1 MHCLG
6 NLALISISAN
16 SRFSNLPPHQKVED
30 YGEYFDQSP
39 KLILMRELM
48 KENNGE
54 WDKEI
59 AKVHDND
66 MKSMLD
72 GELKRYNITI

>member
-1 MHCLG
+1 
-6 NLALISISAN
+6 
-16 SRFSNLPPHQKVED
+16 
-30 YGEYFDQSP
+30 
-39 KLILMRELM
+39 M